1 MMMTLIRQAD
11 VYSPEHLGKKD
22 IFIGGGKILKIA
34 GEIHIPGDFGDV
46 TIIDADGSICAPG
59 FIDGHV
65 HITGGGG
72 EGGFQNRT
80 PEIQLSHLTTAGI
93 TCVIGLL
100 GTDGTT
106 RSIPEL
112 LAKARGL
119 EAEGISALIYTGAY
133 EVPTRTITGSARS
146 DIVLIDKIIGVGE
159 IAVSDHRSSHPSE
172 RELARLISEARVG
185 GIISGKAGVVHVHF
199 GDDRTKMEPLFN
211 LFKTIEIPITQVI
224 PTHLN
229 RNPYLFEDAIKFGK
243 MGGFIDITS
252 GIFPYEQDKNPIKPS
267 KAIKTLLDEG
277 VPLSQIT
284 LSSDGNG
291 SSPIFNQNG
300 KLVGLGIGS
309 VKTLWQETMDLVK
322 QEGLDLEKALCPITH
337 NVAGALKLSDHKGEI
352 KEGLDA
358 DMVLLTQDLDIHT
371 VICKGRIMVE
381 NKVPKVFGTF
391 EKRGGF
397 AKL

>member
-1 MMMTLIRQAD
+1 MMTLLRHVDI
-11 VYSPEHLGKKD
+11 YNPEHKGKKD

-34 GEIHIPGDFGDV
+34 PEIRMPGDFGDV
-46 TIIDADGSICAPG
+46 ETIDAEGLICVPG

-65 HITGGGG
+65 HIAGGGG

-80 PEIQLSHLTTAGI
+80 PEIWLSHLTMAGI

-106 RSIPEL
+106 RSVPEI

-133 EVPTRTITGSARS
+133 EVPTRTITGSVRS

-172 RELARLISEARVG
+172 NELARLISEARVG
-185 GIISGKAGVVHVHF
+185 GIISGKAGVVHIHM
-199 GDDRTKMEPLFN
+199 GDDHKKMEPLFD
-211 LFKTIEIPITQVI
+211 LFKNTEIPITQVI

-229 RNPYLFEDAIKFGK
+229 RNPFLFEDAISFGK
-243 MGGFIDITS
+243 MGGFTDITS
-252 GIFPYEQDKNPIKPS
+252 GIFPDEQDKNPIKPS
-267 KAIKTLLDEG
+267 KAIKTLMDEG

-284 LSSDGNG
+284 MSSDGNG
-291 SSPIFNQNG
+291 SSPVFDKSGRLI
-300 KLVGLGIGS
+300 GLGIGS
-309 VKTLWQETMDLVK
+309 VKTLWQEARDLVE
-322 QEGLDLEKALCPITH
+322 QEGLDLDKALCPITR
-337 NVAGALKLSDHKGEI
+337 NVAGALKLSDYKGEI

-358 DMVLLTQDLDIHT
+358 DMVLLTQDLEIHT
-371 VICKGRIMVE
+371 VISRGRTMVE
-381 NKVPKVFGTF
+381 NKIPKVFGTF
-391 EKRGGF
+391 EGSN
-397 AKL
+397 